1 MAVMSDLSAKA
12 EEKQETSAA
21 VAPMPTGGDKTTL
34 INLLMRFYELN
45 SGAILID
52 GVDIST
58 IPRAVLRR
66 QIGMVLQDTWLFEGS
81 VAENLSY
88 GKMGTLPDGYDT
100 VISGDN
106 ATLS

>member
-58 IPRAVLRR
+58 IPRLFCEDRSVWCFRR
-66 QIGMVLQDTWLFEGS
+66 PGCLKER
-81 VAENLSY
+81 
-88 GKMGTLPDGYDT
+88 
-100 VISGDN
+100 
-106 ATLS
+106 